1 MGIIILI
8 GVGLL
13 STVAGKNAYILGLWL
28 SLMVQREEF
37 VITML
42 SLKKTLDDG
51 YYYYFGKKCLLLMH
65 LLPNILKL
73 KVV

>member
-51 YYYYFGKKCLLLMH
+51 YYYYFGKICLLLMH